1 MMDSTKIIP
10 KGFHPQCMW
19 TTDGVKY
26 DLKWKHRSSVGPI
39 NYYIIDFRLSTW
51 FRYQGQTTLSIGVYG
66 QDKTVPELSDT
77 IPYNPFKVDIYQLG
91 GVLNKLCDIRD
102 LPFLTVFHADRFIRR
117 LIQAFSTCSNH
128 WQGK

>member
-91 GVLNKLCDIRD
+91 GVLNKLCDVRD